1 MTHLP
6 ADLSLTDASC
16 SRRTLLGYGLAGPAL
31 AAFAPLDVRAAPAR
45 GHTWLLAAPN
55 ALRPPR
61 PADPTPAEL
70 DELMRMQALRSS
82 VTNAAIARWSQGA
95 GVLPWTAVALD
106 LVVRSRRNP
115 VRAGRALA
123 HSGHVTGS
131 VNDPSVDSFGE
142 RAPVGFTA
150 PVGVPV
156 AADAARE
163 RALLVGDFA
172 GVAAAAPD
180 LVAAVFGVPVVG
192 AAGFDA
198 PAFGAPAFCAAVL
211 GAAVFSA
218 VAATPCAVAAFAARA
233 VFGAAVVTLVATGFL
248 GVGSVPRGAS
258 GLASTTVPGRS
269 GDERTRDQVRS
280 TTVR

>member
-1 MTHLP
+1 MK
-6 ADLSLTDASC
+6 
-16 SRRTLLGYGLAGPAL
+16 G
-31 AAFAPLDVRAAPAR
+31 
-45 GHTWLLAAPN
+45 
-55 ALRPPR
+55 
-61 PADPTPAEL
+61 
-70 DELMRMQALRSS
+70 
-82 VTNAAIARWSQGA
+82 
-95 GVLPWTAVALD
+95 
-106 LVVRSRRNP
+106 
-115 VRAGRALA
+115 AGRALA

-211 GAAVFSA
+211 GAAGTTGGMA
-218 VAATPCAVAAFAARA
+218 AAFAARA

-280 TTVR
+280 PRSARLP